1 MRKRKTEK
9 GAEASAPT
17 KTAEDTMSKVRR
29 RRKKRKKEREEERK
43 SRLFLQSE
51 DFSPS
56 CFSLQTDAKA
66 DGGELAEN
74 GRRRNETV
82 Y

>member
-1 MRKRKTEK
+1 MRKRKTERGGGFGSDK
-9 GAEASAPT
+9 DRARHNAQER
-17 KTAEDTMSKVRR
+17 KLRR
-29 RRKKRKKEREEERK
+29 RRRRGRKN
-43 SRLFLQSE
+43 RLFPQRE
-51 DFSPS
+51 DFFPS

>member
-1 MRKRKTEK
+1 MWNRKTERGGGSDK
-9 GAEASAPT
+9 DG
-17 KTAEDTMSKVRR
+17 RR
-29 RRKKRKKEREEERK
+29 HKERDTKLDEEEKRDFFPSMWRFFP
-43 SRLFLQSE
+43 SR
-51 DFSPS
+51 
-56 CFSLQTDAKA
+56 FSLQTDAKA